1 MDDDLQRTAERV
13 AAAMVEHDVAARDAG
28 IRLLDVW
35 PGGARVGMT
44 VAERH
49 LNGHGI
55 VHGGYLFF
63 LADAAFAFAC
73 NSRGTSTVAAG
84 GDVSFLRPARL
95 GDELLAEA
103 SERALAGRS
112 GLYDVTVRIPGG
124 EVVAE
129 FRGRSRAVPYLSQPE
144 SGG

>member
-1 MDDDLQRTAERV
+1 VART
-13 AAAMVEHDVAARDAG
+13 
-28 IRLLDVW
+28 
-35 PGGARVGMT
+35 
-44 VAERH
+44 H

-73 NSRGTSTVAAG
+73 NSRGISTVAAG

-95 GDELLAEA
+95 GDELVAEA
-103 SERALAGRS
+103 SERALAGKS
-112 GLYDVTVRIPGG
+112 GLYDVTIRTAAG

-129 FRGRSRAVPYLSQPE
+129 FRGRSRAVPYLPQPQ
-144 SGG
+144 SAS